1 MLENRITLEFF
12 PDAANGYHV
21 YSISRSR
28 VAELPHSHD
37 FFQVCYVVNGK
48 LVHRNG
54 DQEVALKKGDAFII
68 PPDFTHSIISQEADT
83 VFNSLSFRESL
94 FPPHFCYSLAFK
106 FLKALQMDT
115 QAAERI
121 DVRLKVALDEAQQSD
136 LEALFACLKR
146 ESGLQ
151 LELEE
156 TTAGSLIAAMLVVL
170 ARAFFSAPAAQS
182 QLAYINDCQRI
193 MHACIKYTDTNY
205 MKPLTVSALAKR
217 FAISPST
224 FGIWF
229 PQIAGLPFKRYL
241 NNKRIVHAKALC
253 SVKSLTLNEISRLV
267 GYENS
272 STFYR
277 NFIKIV
283 GVSPEAYRKTL
294 FSE

>member
-21 YSISRSR
+21 YSIRRSQ

-54 DQEVALKKGDAFII
+54 DQEVALEKGDAFII
-68 PPDFTHSIISQEADT
+68 PPDFTHSIISQEEST

-94 FPPHFCYSLAFK
+94 FPPHFSYSLAFK

-115 QAAERI
+115 QAPEHL
-121 DVRLKVALDEAQQSD
+121 DVRLQVTLDETQQLD
-136 LEALFACLKR
+136 LETLFDCLIR
-146 ESGLQ
+146 ESALQ

-156 TTAGSLIAAMLVVL
+156 TMAGSLIAAMLVIL
-170 ARAFFSAPAAQS
+170 ARAYFSAPDAQS
-182 QLAYINDCQRI
+182 QLAYINDCQHI
-193 MHACIKYTDTNY
+193 MSACIQYIDANY
-205 MKPLTVSALAKR
+205 MKPLTVSNLAKQ

-241 NNKRIVHAKALC
+241 NNKRIEHAKALC
-253 SVKSLTLNEISRLV
+253 SVRSLTLNEISRLV

-283 GVSPEAYRKTL
+283 DLSPEAYRKSL
-294 FSE
+294 FPE